1 MSAFNF
7 SGFRLGAI
15 LYKEFIQMLRD
26 RATLAIILGIPLVQ
40 LILFGFAINN
50 NPKHLPTVVLSA
62 DNSNFT
68 RSFIQGLTN
77 TDYFQI
83 VGKVNSEAEANNAL
97 RTGQAQFVVNI
108 PPNFSRDLI
117 RGVRPSL
124 LLEADATDPVT
135 SGNALGAITVL
146 QQNVLQYDLR
156 GLSYLHSTALPFNVS
171 VHALYNPDINTQYN
185 IVPGLMGVILTM
197 IMVMI
202 TATAITRER
211 ERGTMENLLAT
222 PVQPAEVM
230 IGKVLPYIIVG
241 YAQVIL
247 ILVMSH
253 PLFDIPILGSVFL
266 LMLITFPFIA
276 ANLAVGLLFS
286 TVAKNQLQAIQM
298 TTFFFLPSL
307 LLSGFM
313 FPFRGMPVWAQWIG
327 QALPLT
333 HYLRITRGILLK
345 GNGWE
350 QIWPEFWPILLFLFI
365 VVIFGIK
372 QFHRTLD

>member
-1 MSAFNF
+1 VINF
-7 SGFRLGAI
+7 SWFRLSAVV
-15 LYKEFIQMLRD
+15 YKEFIQMLRD
-26 RATLAIILGIPLVQ
+26 RTTLAIIIGIPLIQ

-68 RSFIQGLTN
+68 RSFIQGLVN
-77 TDYFQI
+77 TDYFKV
-83 VGKVNSEAEANNAL
+83 VGQVNSEAEAKNIL
-97 RTGQAQFVVNI
+97 RMGQAQFVVSI

-117 RGVRPSL
+117 RGQKPSL

-135 SGNALGAITVL
+135 AGNALSAVSAL

-156 GLSYLHSTALPFNVS
+156 GLNYLNSTPPPFDVRE
-171 VHALYNPDINTQYN
+171 HALYNPNIDTQYN

-222 PVQPAEVM
+222 PVQPLEVM

-241 YAQVIL
+241 YTQISL
-247 ILVMSH
+247 ILAAAN
-253 PLFDIPILGSVFL
+253 PLFHIPMLGSVIL
-266 LMLITFPFIA
+266 LLLLTFPFIA

-286 TVAKNQLQAIQM
+286 TVAKNQLQATQM
-298 TTFFFLPSL
+298 TVFFFLPSI

-327 QALPLT
+327 QMLPLT
-333 HYLRITRGILLK
+333 HYIRITRGILLK
-345 GNGWE
+345 GNGWI
-350 QIWPEFWPILLFLFI
+350 QIWPEVWPILLFLLI
-365 VVIFGIK
+365 VVTLGIK